1 MKCREEFCMLPI
13 FEIEI
18 TQSLPTLHLAPDQ
31 PGFALVVRRC
41 DRPIGFILQ
50 PDFLGRKILPADL
63 DRLIGEAAGSKI
75 LHEALREELNWI
87 IPTPDY
93 PSLSI
98 AICTKDRPEL
108 LARCLHSIQKVVAVH
123 PSPVEI
129 LVVDNAP
136 SDHLTKTL
144 VEAFPMVRYCCE
156 PLPGLDVARNRALRE
171 ATGEYLAY
179 LDDDV
184 VIDRGWLSGFY
195 EAWSENPD
203 AAAFTGLVLPYE
215 LETKAQVLF
224 EQAGGFRRGFDK
236 IRYGQ
241 ILEGNPLYPC
251 GAGIFGAGCN
261 MAFRR
266 EVVLDLGGF
275 DVALDTG
282 KPLPGGGDLD
292 IFYRIIRSGHV
303 LVYEPQYLV
312 FHQHRQ
318 TLAQLRRQYWSWG
331 LGVMAFIV
339 KSLQS
344 DPAMRNQHI
353 RLMGWWW
360 KYQLRRLKHRLRGK
374 YPLPLGMILAELWG
388 GLQGVCG
395 EYPRSQ
401 SRMNHLQQQYDSSF
415 SLDPKSSPLPLVINP

>member
-1 MKCREEFCMLPI
+1 MVLPI
-13 FEIEI
+13 FDIEI
-18 TQSLPTLHLAPDQ
+18 TQSLPTLHLRPDQ
-31 PGFALVVRRC
+31 PGFALVLRRR
-41 DRPIGFILQ
+41 DRPIGFILRPTFPTQ
-50 PDFLGRKILPADL
+50 EILPADL
-63 DRLIGEAAGSKI
+63 DRWIGEEAGSKV
-75 LHEALREELNWI
+75 LQETLREELSWR
-87 IPTPDY
+87 TPITDY

-108 LARCLHSIQKVVAVH
+108 LARCLQSIQSVVEGSSSA
-123 PSPVEI
+123 VEI
-129 LVVDNAP
+129 LIVDNAP
-136 SDHLTKTL
+136 SDSRTKML
-144 VEAFPMVRYCCE
+144 VEALPTAVRYCCE
-156 PLPGLDVARNRALRE
+156 PVPGLDMARNRALRE
-171 ATGEYLAY
+171 TTGEYVAY

-184 VIDRGWLSGFY
+184 VIDRGWLRGFY

-215 LETKAQVLF
+215 LETEAQVLF

-241 ILEGNPLYPC
+241 VLEGNPLYPC

-266 EVVLDLGGF
+266 EVVLNLGGF
-275 DVALDTG
+275 DEALDTG

-292 IFYRIIRSGHV
+292 MFYRIIRSGHV
-303 LVYEPQYLV
+303 LVYEPRYLV

-344 DPAMRNQHI
+344 DPAMRKQHI
-353 RLMGWWW
+353 RLIGWWW

-374 YPLPLGMILAELWG
+374 YPLPMRMILAELWG

-401 SRMNHLQQQYDSSF
+401 SRMNHLQQQYDLSRPLES
-415 SLDPKSSPLPLVINP
+415 KSSTLSLGINP